1 MKKKENISEADKEA
15 WSKYIKNPNDLFDKD
30 LKKNKTINRSKRYRT
45 DFHGLT
51 LSGANDKIRKI
62 ITDCFENG
70 YSEILLIT
78 GKGLHSN
85 SDEDVYVSKKLS
97 KLKFSIPEFINSQN
111 ELLEKII
118 SVNPAE
124 LKDGGEGAFVI
135 KLKKKL

>member
-1 MKKKENISEADKEA
+1 MKKKEDISEVDKEV
-15 WSKYIKNPNDLFDKD
+15 WSKYLKNPNDLFDKD
-30 LKKNKTINRSKRYRT
+30 LTKNKTINKLKRYRS
-45 DFHGLT
+45 DFHGLS
-51 LSGANDKIRKI
+51 LSDANDKIKKI
-62 ITDCFENG
+62 IINCFEND
-70 YSEILLIT
+70 YNEILLIT

-85 SDEDVYVSKKLS
+85 SDENVYVSKKLS

-124 LKDGGEGAFVI
+124 LKDGGEGAFII